1 MIKTKNLA
9 LAGLFI
15 AIMLILGYF
24 EKLMNLGLGF
34 GIKLGLS
41 NSVLLLC
48 LYWFSVPMTFTLML
62 AKVLLTSLLFGGA
75 NPTALSLSFAGGLI
89 SLIGMALMVN
99 VVKDVSPI
107 TAGVVGGV
115 LHNVGQMAVAVLVW
129 SYPLILFQIGLLV
142 IVGGVMGGIT
152 GSIVLRMKHLLPYE
166 RRKQLGFVTKPDAP
180 KPDSRAQ

>member
-15 AIMLILGYF
+15 ALMLILGYL
-24 EKLMNLGLGF
+24 EKQLDLGMGF

-48 LYWFSVPMTFTLML
+48 LYWFSVPMTATLML

-107 TAGVVGGV
+107 TAGVIGGV
-115 LHNVGQMAVAVLVW
+115 LHNVGQMVVAVLLW
-129 SYPLILFQIGLLV
+129 SYPLILLQIAILV
-142 IVGGVMGGIT
+142 VVGGVMGGIT
-152 GSIVLRMKHLLPYE
+152 GSIVLRAKHLLPYE
-166 RRKQLGFVTKPDAP
+166 RRKQLGFVTRQDTAN
-180 KPDSRAQ
+180 